1 MSKNKTKPTNV
12 TVETYLST
20 VEDSRRTEAEQLI
33 KVMHEI
39 TRMPAVMWGPSIIGF
54 GSMHYKYESGREG
67 DMPQLAFSP
76 RKAALTVYFEGFDNY
91 KDLLQKLGKHKTSVA
106 CLYIK
111 KLEDV
116 NLDVL
121 KQMLTQSFVAS
132 KKDVIGTKFN
142 TVEEYVNSIPDAARS
157 QFNQLRA
164 LVKDALPNATEI
176 ISYNTLGY
184 KIEHKRA
191 RVYISGWNDHVAM
204 YPTPNDKALQK
215 ELEPYIKGKGTLW
228 FPLNTP
234 LPADLIKK
242 AVRSLAS

>member
-1 MSKNKTKPTNV
+1 MSENKTKPTNV

-33 KVMHEI
+33 KIMHEI
-39 TRMPAVMWGPSIIGF
+39 TRMPAVMWGPCIIGF

-176 ISYNTLGY
+176 ISYNILGY

-191 RVYISGWNDHVAM
+191 G
-204 YPTPNDKALQK
+204 
-215 ELEPYIKGKGTLW
+215 
-228 FPLNTP
+228 
-234 LPADLIKK
+234 
-242 AVRSLAS
+242 VR

>member
-1 MSKNKTKPTNV
+1 MSENNTKPTNV

-54 GSMHYKYESGREG
+54 GSMHYTYESGREG

-121 KQMLTQSFVAS
+121 KQMLTQSFAAS
-132 KKDVIGTKFN
+132 KSNN
-142 TVEEYVNSIPDAARS
+142 TATSSIQP
-157 QFNQLRA
+157 
-164 LVKDALPNATEI
+164 KHT
-176 ISYNTLGY
+176 
-184 KIEHKRA
+184 
-191 RVYISGWNDHVAM
+191 
-204 YPTPNDKALQK
+204 
-215 ELEPYIKGKGTLW
+215 
-228 FPLNTP
+228 
-234 LPADLIKK
+234 
-242 AVRSLAS
+242 